1 MRRFVLTRGALITLA
16 ATGATAAAAAGP
28 PGAAASPR
36 ATSARAAAS
45 PQRSLDASLTQGMQN
60 AGGAGSAYVLDLNT
74 AHSLFSW
81 VADTGRL
88 PASVEKLYTTSTALL
103 RFGANATLTTGVL
116 GNGSIDRYDGFHGTL
131 WLRGGGD
138 PTFGSSA
145 FDQAFYG
152 TGATVGR
159 LAANLI
165 RNTGIK
171 SIHGRIVGDDTY
183 FDALR
188 GTPPTGFGSDLTD
201 VEGLLSAL
209 AYDRGFATSDGSV
222 GQSRPALYATQQF
235 VAALQARGVK
245 VASNTAVYTGK
256 APASA
261 QQLAAVHSPRIA
273 KLIQLTNTPSDNY
286 LAEML
291 LKGLG
296 ARFGGAGTTSAG
308 AAVVRAELAGEFG
321 IHTQLEDGSGLS
333 RNDSTSPVQ
342 VVSLLRQLA
351 GNQDFFNSL
360 AIGGETGT
368 LQDSMNGTV
377 AQGNCHGK
385 TGTLHDV
392 ANLVGYCKARDGH
405 TLAFAFLI
413 NSISDPTYVHS
424 VEANQMAVA
433 VASYN
438 G

>member
-1 MRRFVLTRGALITLA
+1 MR
-16 ATGATAAAAAGP
+16 
-28 PGAAASPR
+28 
-36 ATSARAAAS
+36 
-45 PQRSLDASLTQGMQN
+45 N

-74 AHSLFSW
+74 GKALFSW
-81 VADTGRL
+81 VAGAGRL

-103 RFGANATLTTGVL
+103 RFGPNATLTTRVL
-116 GNGSIDRYDGFHGTL
+116 AAGTFDRHHRFHGIL
-131 WLRGGGD
+131 WLKGGGD
-138 PTFGSSA
+138 PTFGSAS
-145 FDQAFYG
+145 FDQSAYG
-152 TGATVGR
+152 TGATIGQ
-159 LAANLI
+159 LADNLI

-171 SIHGRIVGDDTY
+171 SIQGRIVGDDTY
-183 FDALR
+183 FDADR
-188 GTPPTGFGSDLTD
+188 GTPATGNQPDLVD
-201 VEGLLSAL
+201 VEGLLDAL
-209 AYDRGFATSDGSV
+209 AYDRGFATFDGTV

-235 VAALQARGVK
+235 VAALQARGVS
-245 VASNTAVYTGK
+245 VPSNTAVYTGK
-256 APASA
+256 APMRAEWLAS
-261 QQLAAVHSPRIA
+261 VHSPPIS

-291 LKGLG
+291 LKGIG

-308 AAVVRAELAGEFG
+308 AAVVRAELSSQFG
-321 IHTQLEDGSGLS
+321 IHPQLNDGSGLS
-333 RNDSTSPVQ
+333 RSDYSSPIE
-342 VVSLLRQLA
+342 VVSLLKQMA
-351 GNQDFFNSL
+351 GNRDFFNSL

-392 ANLVGYCKARDGH
+392 ANLVGYCRARDGH

-413 NSISDPTYVHS
+413 NSISNSDYVHS

-433 VASYN
+433 VASYT